1 MKSSCIYLSFQFSV
15 AAAAAAAANAAF
27 SFFDGNTRSV
37 SVLGQGG
44 TELLALYKLQTDK
57 HGWL

>member
-1 MKSSCIYLSFQFSV
+1 MKSSCMYLSFQFSV
-15 AAAAAAAANAAF
+15 AAAAAAANAAF